1 MLLGMTDL
9 GEERLRE
16 LAERALLASG
26 PIVFLTGA
34 GISAESGIPTF
45 RGPEG
50 YWRVGSTNY
59 RPEELATYAAFRR
72 MPEEVWAWYLYR
84 RGVCRAARPNAA
96 HLALVEAERALED
109 RFLLVTQNVDG
120 LHLRAG
126 NSALRTYQIHGNIDF
141 LRCEDE
147 HPETRPLPEALPLDW
162 PKARRLGE
170 EERALLRCCKGNEGN
185 GWARPHVLFFDES
198 YDEPLFRF
206 ESALRAAARA
216 AMVVVVGTSG
226 ATTLPSLIVDV
237 ARERGIPLVCI
248 NQDESPFTE
257 ITRSLPEGEVRLGTA
272 TEHLPLLVSCLT
284 R

>member
-1 MLLGMTDL
+1 MTHPREARL
-9 GEERLRE
+9 EELSQ
-16 LAERALLASG
+16 RALAASG

-84 RGVCRAARPNAA
+84 RSVCRAARPNPAHASLVAA
-96 HLALVEAERALED
+96 EAALGER
-109 RFLLVTQNVDG
+109 FVLVTQNVDG

-126 NSALRTYQIHGNIDF
+126 SSLERTFQIHGNIDY
-141 LRCEDE
+141 LRFEDE
-147 HPETRPLPEALPLDW
+147 HPKVRPLPEGLPLDW
-162 PKARRLGE
+162 PKARRLE
-170 EERALLRCCKGNEGN
+170 DAERALLTSPSGA
-185 GWARPHVLFFDES
+185 WARPHVLFFDES

-206 ESALRAAARA
+206 ESSLRAASRA

-237 ARERGIPLVCI
+237 AVERGIPLVCI
-248 NQDESPFTE
+248 NRDESPFTE
-257 ITRSLPEGEVRLGTA
+257 ITRGQPEGEVLTGSA
-272 TEHLPLLVSCLT
+272 TEHLPALVACLT